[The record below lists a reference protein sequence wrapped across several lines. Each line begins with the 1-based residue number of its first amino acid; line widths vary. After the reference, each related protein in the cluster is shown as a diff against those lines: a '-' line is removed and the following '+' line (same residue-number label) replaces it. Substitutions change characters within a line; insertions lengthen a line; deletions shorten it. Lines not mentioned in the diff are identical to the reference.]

1 MKRIPIALLLLSLVG
16 VADASQSKDA
26 SASCQQQKKRVAI
39 WPHSSPKAPQFAR
52 FEYRE
57 VTVCN
62 GVVVAPDRNKRSV
75 SPSA

>member
-1 MKRIPIALLLLSLVG
+1 MKQMSLSLVLLG
-16 VADASQSKDA
+16 LFSAADASQSADA
-26 SASCQQQKKRVAI
+26 KATCRQEMRRVAV

-57 VTVCN
+57 VTVCE
-62 GVVVAPDRNKRSV
+62 RST

>member
-1 MKRIPIALLLLSLVG
+1 MKQISVSLVLLSLFG
-16 VADASQSKDA
+16 AANASQSAD
-26 SASCQQQKKRVAI
+26 SESTCRQEMRRVAV

-57 VTVCN
+57 VTVC
-62 GVVVAPDRNKRSV
+62 KRST